1 MLRLEDVLF
10 KTNFEPYGT
19 YSLKPC
25 TKATYDFIA
34 DVTMSAKPKTSDV
47 VKGVKMLIS
56 EMPCKMPIIG
66 SCRVFLYNYV
76 KAVNEYCKAHFE
88 KYAIPEHLDVPEG
101 TMGDEDGEKKE
112 PLRYPLYSYEE
123 CLVKDYTGYNFREI
137 QELDILTYKFYAAEA
152 YKVAVLK
159 RVDGTGTTYL
169 NECYDY
175 MKEMQNFNI
184 DDLMD

>member
-1 MLRLEDVLF
+1 MLRLEDITF
-10 KTNFEPYGT
+10 KVNFEPYGT
-19 YSLKPC
+19 YDIQPC
-25 TKATYDFIA
+25 SKYVYDFVV
-34 DVTMSAKPKTSDV
+34 DVIMSAEAKSSDIV
-47 VKGVKMLIS
+47 RGVDMLITR
-56 EMPCKMPIIG
+56 PCKTPILG
-66 SCRVFLYNYV
+66 ACRVFLYNYI
-76 KAVNEYCKAHFE
+76 KNINEYCKAHFE
-88 KYAIPEHLDVPEG
+88 KYAIPEHLNVPEG
-101 TMGDEDGEKKE
+101 TMDEDGEEKKE

-123 CLVKDYTGYNFREI
+123 YLVKDYTGYNFKEI
-137 QELDILTYKFYAAEA
+137 QGLDILTYKFYAAEA